1 MECDVCGRAMWRWP
15 ALLAVT
21 HSEIW
26 SCSWC
31 HATTYMG
38 GEWFEVVRP
47 PYLPVQMRWDLAV
60 GDGLSADLSH
70 AFGSSGRTLCGI
82 QEAGMSPSF
91 DHKWESERGDA
102 CGACRE
108 AAGVIDGRWPRA
120 RRGEDARVSVT
131 RRL

>member
-1 MECDVCGRAMWRWP
+1 M
-15 ALLAVT
+15 T
-21 HSEIW
+21 HAEIW

-31 HATTYMG
+31 HATTHMD

-47 PYLPVQMRWDLAV
+47 PYLPIEMRWDLAV
-60 GDGLSADLSH
+60 ADGLPADLSH

-82 QEAGMSPSF
+82 EEASMSPSF
-91 DHKWESERGDA
+91 DHKWEPEKENA

-108 AAGVIDGRWPRA
+108 VAGVIDDRWPRA
-120 RRGEDARVSVT
+120 MRVQDARVSVT